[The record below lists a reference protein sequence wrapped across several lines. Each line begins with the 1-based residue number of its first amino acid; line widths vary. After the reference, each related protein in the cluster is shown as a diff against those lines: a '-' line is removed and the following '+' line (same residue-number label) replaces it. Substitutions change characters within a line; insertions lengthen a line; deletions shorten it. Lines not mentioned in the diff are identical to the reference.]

1 MNCCRLS
8 SSFFCPLKSHLTPL
22 VYFFLLRRLQYDPA
36 YGFWGLQF
44 QNIHFH
50 GAQFPPSIENLRSAI
65 DGGESKEYEFQ
76 IPEDMAPGLFW
87 YHNHFHG
94 TSAYSYLSSLFGVMV
109 VEGTDSDI
117 TKAPGIE
124 DATEIFVVIS
134 EGWTD
139 ADKNVPPFFPIVFR
153 FDWKSLANGV
163 FGEQTE
169 YQVMQGEKIL
179 FRTVSA
185 SIEPTIRLSI
195 PDVSFVIVA
204 YDGLPLPK
212 PEEVEVVT
220 VTGGSRVEFLA
231 RFDTPGTYI
240 MTRAAWNVG
249 IDTAEKCLA
258 AFGAEVY
265 PCVSYDVEQVAFTIT
280 VLADDSFVAAT
291 ASLISEVELP
301 AYSEKLM
308 ALAATD
314 PVAEKLVTFE
324 QALTYPIFQVPYDG
338 VFVPPGV
345 GFGMNGRLMTPWHY
359 AGNVTAGTCE
369 TWTVTSFP
377 PGVEHPF
384 HAHAAKFMV
393 THINAVEV
401 ETPFWRDTFPVDGS
415 SFTAH
420 ICFNDNLKPCD
431 AVIAHCHMPNHLDIG
446 LGSLY
451 KVVAGAEAET
461 PTSAPTPSAE
471 TPTSAPTPS
480 AAVSPAVFLFSAIA
494 VVISVMVL

>member
-87 YHNHFHG
+87 YHNHVHG

-204 YDGLPLPK
+204 YDGLPLPE